1 MFCTAAPLAVPTRC
15 PRQQG
20 TPGLYRG
27 GMGKHPRRRDR
38 SDKEAAGE
46 HQQQPDAAL
55 FDEAKGS
62 GRRPAS
68 KSLLLG
74 SSSRGKSN
82 TVAFVTAALGPGG
95 RRSFH
100 LPGITSTPL
109 PTLEGPRARE
119 VRRAQAGPGR
129 QASAGF
135 DAAAIVERMDAA
147 GAGEAPVPTQE
158 IVDTVRSAREGAE

>member
-1 MFCTAAPLAVPTRC
+1 
-15 PRQQG
+15 
-20 TPGLYRG
+20 
-27 GMGKHPRRRDR
+27 MGKHPRRRAR
-38 SDKEAAGE
+38 SNREAAGE
-46 HQQQPDAAL
+46 HQQQQPDAVL
-55 FDEAKGS
+55 FVELKGS

-95 RRSFH
+95 RRSFQ

-109 PTLEGPRARE
+109 PTLEGPRARD

-135 DAAAIVERMDAA
+135 DAAAVVARMDAA